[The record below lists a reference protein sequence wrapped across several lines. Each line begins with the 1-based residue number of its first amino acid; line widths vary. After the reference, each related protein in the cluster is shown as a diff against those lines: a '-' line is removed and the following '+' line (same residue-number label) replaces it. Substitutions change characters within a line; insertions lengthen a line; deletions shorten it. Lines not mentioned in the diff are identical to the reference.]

1 MNYFEH
7 RYILHIG
14 ILSIVISKKY
24 LHSVLKI
31 LHLFLP
37 DKCIFIEIK

>member
-1 MNYFEH
+1 MKSFEH

-14 ILSIVISKKY
+14 LLSINLSERH
-24 LHSVLKI
+24 LNTVLR
-31 LHLFLP
+31 LFRKLFP